1 MTDPSGYWE
10 NHDLEA
16 LVKNVTQQN
25 VLTAAVMGT
34 LKDALQ
40 PLGYNAD
47 AQILYRAD
55 FEYLEAKGQDLLGLG
70 ANPQPPPD
78 QP

>member
-1 MTDPSGYWE
+1 
-10 NHDLEA
+10 
-16 LVKNVTQQN
+16 
-25 VLTAAVMGT
+25 MGT
-34 LKDALQ
+34 LKDALKL
-40 PLGYNAD
+40 LGYNAD
-47 AQILYRAD
+47 APILYRAD